1 MRRGTKPSKAKVE
14 SKRPAAPSSPK
25 SEDASVRDPGNRLSE
40 GLEQRQTRN
49 RELAES
55 LEQQTATSEILR
67 VISSSPT
74 DVQPVF
80 DTIVRS
86 ATRLCRAVAA
96 AVFVTDGRT
105 LYEPANY
112 GGAPEALA
120 AARARYP
127 RPLDRET
134 ASGTAILMR
143 SLVHVPDVQ
152 EPSATEFAAFARRVG
167 REIGFR
173 SLLSVPMLRE
183 GEAVGA
189 INVTR
194 SDPGLF
200 SDTEVALLKTFADQA
215 VIAIENVR
223 LFKELESRN
232 SDLTRA
238 LDQQTAT
245 GDILR
250 VIAGSRTD
258 VQPVFEAIVR
268 NAARL
273 CGGANAALFR
283 TDGQTIEHPAHWGAS
298 PDAYAEVVR
307 RYYPMPLNRW
317 TQQGQAMLERAV
329 VYLEDSEAPST
340 PPLLRDVARRL
351 GFRSQVTIPML
362 RDDQPVGAITVART
376 QPGRFEDA
384 EIALLQSFADQA
396 VIAI

>member
-55 LEQQTATSEILR
+55 QEQQTATAEILR

-80 DTIVRS
+80 DTMVRS

-134 ASGTAILMR
+134 ASGTAILTR
-143 SLVHVPDVQ
+143 SVVHVPDVH

-167 REIGFR
+167 GEIGFR

-183 GEAVGA
+183 
-189 INVTR
+189 
-194 SDPGLF
+194 
-200 SDTEVALLKTFADQA
+200 
-215 VIAIENVR
+215 
-223 LFKELESRN
+223 
-232 SDLTRA
+232 
-238 LDQQTAT
+238 
-245 GDILR
+245 
-250 VIAGSRTD
+250 
-258 VQPVFEAIVR
+258 
-268 NAARL
+268 AR
-273 CGGANAALFR
+273 
-283 TDGQTIEHPAHWGAS
+283 QW
-298 PDAYAEVVR
+298 
-307 RYYPMPLNRW
+307 
-317 TQQGQAMLERAV
+317 
-329 VYLEDSEAPST
+329 APS
-340 PPLLRDVARRL
+340 
-351 GFRSQVTIPML
+351 M
-362 RDDQPVGAITVART
+362 
-376 QPGRFEDA
+376 
-384 EIALLQSFADQA
+384 
-396 VIAI
+396 

>member
-1 MRRGTKPSKAKVE
+1 EPGLFSGKHVALLKTFADQAVIAVENVRLFNETKEA
-14 SKRPAAPSSPK
+14 
-25 SEDASVRDPGNRLSE
+25 
-40 GLEQRQTRN
+40 
-49 RELAES
+49 
-55 LEQQTATSEILR
+55 LEQQTATAEILR

-105 LYEPANY
+105 LYEPSNY

-134 ASGTAILMR
+134 ASGTAILTR
-143 SLVHVPDVQ
+143 SVVHVPDVH

-167 REIGFR
+167 GEIGFR

-200 SDTEVALLKTFADQA
+200 SDTEVALLKTFADQG

-223 LFKELESRN
+223 LFNELQKKNEA
-232 SDLTRA
+232 LTQAHGQVTEA
-238 LDQQTAT
+238 LEQQTAT
-245 GDILR
+245 AEILSA
-250 VIAGSRTD
+250 ISRMPAD
-258 VQPVFEAIVR
+258 LEPVLEAVAQ
-268 NAARL
+268 NASRL
-273 CGGANAALFR
+273 CGAANVSL
-283 TDGQTIEHPAHWGAS
+283 
-298 PDAYAEVVR
+298 Y
-307 RYYPMPLNRW
+307 
-317 TQQGQAMLERAV
+317 
-329 VYLEDSEAPST
+329 
-340 PPLLRDVARRL
+340 
-351 GFRSQVTIPML
+351 
-362 RDDQPVGAITVART
+362 
-376 QPGRFEDA
+376 
-384 EIALLQSFADQA
+384 
-396 VIAI
+396 

>member
-1 MRRGTKPSKAKVE
+1 SLAARAIRDCDVVQTPDYMADSRAGVLPEWVSGGEHRPRSTIAIPMQREGRPLGAIVLARAEPGLFSGKHVALLKTFADQAVIAIENVRLFNETKEA
-14 SKRPAAPSSPK
+14 
-25 SEDASVRDPGNRLSE
+25 
-40 GLEQRQTRN
+40 
-49 RELAES
+49 
-55 LEQQTATSEILR
+55 LEQQTATAEILR

-80 DTIVRS
+80 ETIVRS

-134 ASGTAILMR
+134 ASGTAILTR
-143 SLVHVPDVQ
+143 SVVHVPDVQ
-152 EPSATEFAAFARRVG
+152 EQSATEFAAFAGRVG

-183 GEAVGA
+183 GEAAGA

-223 LFKELESRN
+223 LF
-232 SDLTRA
+232 T
-238 LDQQTAT
+238 
-245 GDILR
+245 
-250 VIAGSRTD
+250 
-258 VQPVFEAIVR
+258 
-268 NAARL
+268 
-273 CGGANAALFR
+273 
-283 TDGQTIEHPAHWGAS
+283 
-298 PDAYAEVVR
+298 
-307 RYYPMPLNRW
+307 
-317 TQQGQAMLERAV
+317 
-329 VYLEDSEAPST
+329 
-340 PPLLRDVARRL
+340 
-351 GFRSQVTIPML
+351 
-362 RDDQPVGAITVART
+362 
-376 QPGRFEDA
+376 
-384 EIALLQSFADQA
+384 
-396 VIAI
+396 